1 MMTLHKKQNA
11 EKFLRDM
18 EQGIYGV
25 SVSTSSEALERMVS
39 SPRTVRLLKQDENG
53 ESPRTKLYKV
63 PLPSHSTFS
72 RPLIPKFHGI
82 CMQSRLQS
90 WWVRCGTAIQVYL
103 SRNDTIDV
111 NPITCAL
118 LVSEICFFT
127 RIGSGEV

>member
-63 PLPSHSTFS
+63 PSHHYLQPLLDL
-72 RPLIPKFHGI
+72 PLIPFLGNCNLDYRVGGFDAGPRYRSI
-82 CMQSRLQS
+82 YQE
-90 WWVRCGTAIQVYL
+90 TIL
-103 SRNDTIDV
+103 SM
-111 NPITCAL
+111 
-118 LVSEICFFT
+118 
-127 RIGSGEV
+127 